1 MGKILT
7 NTINDKTTRKS
18 MNIASILAI
27 SFLIGVVLAT
37 NASAVMTDW
46 TLDINANSTDTAG
59 NLLEATVN
67 FGVNTAATDGY
78 DGALFDIDCAPA
90 SPTDF
95 DLCFSE
101 PGVSTET
108 LAKDTKAVGESK
120 SWVLLAKAP
129 TDKKINITWIS
140 ANIPVNVEM
149 QIQELD
155 IIDTWLP
162 IGSHIDMK
170 SANSISFTA
179 GTRVPRQR
187 GYIITATVVPT
198 PSIGSIVISGSP
210 TTTLTV
216 GDVHPFTATVRDE
229 NKNLMDGVELTWTVS
244 DSSVGKLDPTKTI
257 TVTGIATSTFT
268 AQVAG
273 TAIINAF
280 NGLVSGNVE
289 VHVKELDTDG
299 DGVPD
304 STDNCPSVSNPDQA
318 DIDGDGK
325 GDACDTSDDRDTD
338 LDGVLDTV
346 DNCPSVSNPD
356 QADIDGDGKG
366 DACDTSDDRDTD
378 LDGVLDTVDNC
389 LSVPNPDQA
398 DIDGDGKGDACDTSD
413 DRDTDLDGIKDVVD
427 NCPSVPN
434 PDQADID
441 GDGKG
446 DACDTSDDRDT
457 DLDGVLDTVDNCLS
471 VPNPDQ
477 ADIDGDGKGDA
488 CDTSDDRDSDGDGIK
503 DVVDNCPSVPNPDQ
517 ADIDGDGKGDAC
529 DSDTGGQNILKNP
542 GFESGT
548 ADWNNW
554 GVSFG
559 TGSPASEGSKSANI
573 GIITS
578 SSNMQLY
585 QYGITLEPNTRYILS
600 FAAFSNTGNDM
611 TVRLIKHVSSYD
623 GYGLNQNYDLTK
635 EWKEFSTEFTT
646 IGFSSK
652 VSNARLMFW
661 FVPFGKAGDKYYI
674 DNVRLEKASINP
686 VPPVITTHPA
696 DQTVALGQTAAF
708 SVVAAGTAP
717 LSYQWQ
723 KNGVDISGAV
733 GPMYTTPATVLSD
746 NNSNYR
752 VLVTNSAGSTTSD
765 EATLTVNPTTSI
777 NLIKNPGFESGA
789 DFWSNYGV
797 SFTTGSPAS
806 EGTKS
811 ANIGIVT
818 SSSNMQLYQYG
829 IILEP
834 NTRYRLSF
842 AAFSSTGND
851 MTVRLIK
858 HVASY
863 DGYGL
868 NQNYDLTKEWKE
880 FSTEFNTSGFSSKVS
895 NARLMFWFVPF
906 GKAGDKYYIDKV
918 RLEKIYKQQ

>member
-338 LDGVLDTV
+338 LDG
-346 DNCPSVSNPD
+346 
-356 QADIDGDGKG
+356 
-366 DACDTSDDRDTD
+366 
-378 LDGVLDTVDNC
+378 
-389 LSVPNPDQA
+389 
-398 DIDGDGKGDACDTSD
+398 
-413 DRDTDLDGIKDVVD
+413 IKDVVD

-488 CDTSDDRDSDGDGIK
+488 CDTSDDRDTDLDGIL
-503 DVVDNCPSVPNPDQ
+503 DTVDNCPLASNPDQ